1 MLIPWVFLWL
11 WVIIPSQPLLVPY
24 QKTDRG
30 GPCDP
35 GGSRDSVSQRCRH
48 SVNRGRG
55 IRSHGIG
62 RSFIGDDGR
71 NSSLVALSPRFPAE
85 LQADRNEGS
94 IIRIALGVIVHP
106 QLDRE

>member
-1 MLIPWVFLWL
+1 MTQAGPVIRCPKDAAIRLIVE
-11 WVIIPSQPLLVPY
+11 
-24 QKTDRG
+24 G
-30 GPCDP
+30 
-35 GGSRDSVSQRCRH
+35 
-48 SVNRGRG
+48 G